1 VTSFVP
7 RTLLVRTFLLISL
20 LMLLSLLAW
29 FAIFTS
35 VESEPRARQ
44 MAQTLVSV
52 ANLTR
57 VALITAHPNLR
68 RYLLQELSDREGI
81 HIYPAEEGDQ
91 IGTAQ
96 PPPFLQRT
104 AELVREELGPNTRIV
119 LELNG
124 ERALFVSFRIHDDEY
139 WVALPRDRLE
149 RKLPQQWLGW
159 TIAMAILALIGA
171 WLVMSRVTRPLKAV
185 SFAAKELG
193 QGRTPPVLPED
204 GPSEIA
210 TVAHAFNQMSADLAR
225 MDSDRALI
233 LAGISHDLRTPL
245 TRLRMGIE
253 MSGADDLSRDAMVAD
268 VEEIDK
274 TIGQFLDFARADD
287 GEAFARTNLHEML
300 SEVVSRY
307 ARVGIELLADLQENI
322 DAEIRPKALRRA
334 VCNLIDNAVRYAGDT
349 DPATPISLLLKQTG
363 SIILIEV
370 GDRGPGIPLEEIAR
384 LKLPFT
390 RLNQARSNTTGAGLG
405 LAIVERIMRGHGGK
419 FDLLPRE
426 GGGLLARLSVSA

>member
-1 VTSFVP
+1 MTSFVP